1 MHQNLYREFL
11 LATALF
17 LTAFCIFMTMVI
29 AAVVSII
36 REYGVKRK
44 PVPKPNRWL
53 HFAAGRVQNF
63 LRK

>member
-1 MHQNLYREFL
+1 MHHNLYREFL

-17 LTAFCIFMTMVI
+17 LTAFCIFLTMVI

-36 REYGVKRK
+36 REYGLKRK

-53 HFAAGRVQNF
+53 RFAVGRAQNF
-63 LRK
+63 FRK